1 MNPETKPKPRGR
13 GKAAALL
20 LGVYFM
26 GIVTGVGGGLF
37 VIKQQV
43 RRVLHGSPEAGAPLD
58 FIFAKVEA
66 DIAGKAALSPE
77 ERAVLHERMLVL
89 SREFKG
95 ARMRLATEMRE
106 AVQREIGTVS
116 GRVEPTRRERV
127 REIIRQRVERWGLER
142 SGPAAAT
149 PAPATNL

>member
-1 MNPETKPKPRGR
+1 MNADPKPKPRGR

-20 LGVYFM
+20 LGVYLM

-43 RRVLHGSPEAGAPLD
+43 RRVLHGSPEAGTPVD
-58 FIFAKVEA
+58 FIFAKAET
-66 DIAGKAALSPE
+66 DIADEAGLTPA
-77 ERAVLHERMLVL
+77 ERAVLHERMLAL
-89 SREFKG
+89 SREFRG
-95 ARMRLATEMRE
+95 ARTRFAAEMRE
-106 AVQREIGTVS
+106 AVRREISTVS

-127 REIIRQRVERWGLER
+127 REVIRQRVERWGLER

-149 PAPATNL
+149 PAPVENL